1 MAEDTICV
9 PLSFFKDL
17 EQKTQNLDELIEQL
31 DILTYQI
38 RQAQA
43 HLNKVFIYPGPYL

>member
-1 MAEDTICV
+1 MADDTICV
-9 PLSFFKDL
+9 PASFFKDL
-17 EQKTQNLDELIEQL
+17 EQKTKLKDLIEQL

-43 HLNKVFIYPGPYL
+43 DLNSVSYQIY